1 MFDKTGER
9 QRVFLQHCKNIVV
22 FLEDINRMEET
33 LKMTWIIENAELLKS
48 IGISIL
54 EVVKAFA
61 DMESYSLIR
70 HLNHQ
75 NISWTDDVEN
85 ACNYIEIVTKVV
97 KNIIEANEYTAQK
110 KCLCCQDHVFFVP
123 YSQQFLCTAFQT
135 PNQNFIM
142 KKKAY
147 VRTAWAMTGIGASS
161 AF

>member
-85 ACNYIEIVTKVV
+85 ACNIQHKRSVYVARIM
-97 KNIIEANEYTAQK
+97 
-110 KCLCCQDHVFFVP
+110 
-123 YSQQFLCTAFQT
+123 YSSFHI
-135 PNQNFIM
+135 PSN
-142 KKKAY
+142 
-147 VRTAWAMTGIGASS
+147 S
-161 AF
+161 